1 VGYVRKK
8 LRCIGMLKHGY
19 VNFALQGKKSKW
31 FLTIFRKKK
40 KKKMKIFEKNW
51 SKSILIFYPASQN
64 RHIHVLA
71 CQYSEAF
78 SGHNPL
84 FRKKKK
90 Q

>member
-1 VGYVRKK
+1 
-8 LRCIGMLKHGY
+8 
-19 VNFALQGKKSKW
+19 
-31 FLTIFRKKK
+31 
-40 KKKMKIFEKNW
+40 MKIFEKNW

-84 FRKKKK
+84 FRKKKSSK
-90 Q
+90 QWVSKFKNFAVLSSRFRFFI

>member
-1 VGYVRKK
+1 
-8 LRCIGMLKHGY
+8 MLKKEQRMI
-19 VNFALQGKKSKW
+19 VRNFIKN
-31 FLTIFRKKK
+31 
-40 KKKMKIFEKNW
+40 FEKNW